1 MDILSLVPLDLL
13 YYKYGVQAVYL
24 RAPRLLKV
32 QSFWE
37 LFRLLDRVIAS
48 PYFVSVFAVRNS
60 IEDKSQYIFLIQ
72 FLPFLPFICALR
84 FVLAE
89 H

>member
-48 PYFVSVFAVRNS
+48 PYFVSVKCKCNS
-60 IEDKSQYIFLIQ
+60 VEFYWK
-72 FLPFLPFICALR
+72 
-84 FVLAE
+84 
-89 H
+89 

>member
-1 MDILSLVPLDLL
+1 MDMLSLVPLDLL
-13 YYKYGVQAVYL
+13 YYRYGVQAVYL

-48 PYFVSVFAVRNS
+48 PYFVSTNLLRLTADRQKIAVDEFNC
-60 IEDKSQYIFLIQ
+60 IFRI
-72 FLPFLPFICALR
+72 
-84 FVLAE
+84 
-89 H
+89 